1 MTQTLSWL
9 TFQRLLNRQTVLSW
23 STAFLL
29 CFIYFFI
36 LKLPPWRTCIGFYMV
51 QSWKMNKIRLCQNAE
66 CKKFGCY
73 ISTFED
79 WGSPLLQPD
88 SSSDSIISCYS
99 TRQGVKIEP
108 VMSRQDR
115 LQLLQQSGPHLQQHA
130 ALCSKCAELA
140 CGDTRI
146 LELQTDLRK
155 DLRLKFYKL
164 VSQYYVSTYHGF
176 NVCLAKCLNNVL
188 NV

>member
-1 MTQTLSWL
+1 MTGDNDSDCLQYSLSRGSSTDRQCWADQRRSFYLFSYLKIPIVTTLAAMHW
-9 TFQRLLNRQTVLSW
+9 VLHGSK
-23 STAFLL
+23 
-29 CFIYFFI
+29 
-36 LKLPPWRTCIGFYMV
+36 LKDE
-51 QSWKMNKIRLCQNAE
+51 QDKIVPE

-73 ISTFED
+73 ILTFAD

-108 VMSRQDR
+108 LMSRQDR

-140 CGDTRI
+140 CGDTRASNGPS
-146 LELQTDLRK
+146 K
-155 DLRLKFYKL
+155 RLKFYKL
-164 VSQYYVSTYHGF
+164 ASQYYVY
-176 NVCLAKCLNNVL
+176 LPP
-188 NV
+188 

>member
-1 MTQTLSWL
+1 MTGDNDSDCLLTHFPEAHQQTDSAELI
-9 TFQRLLNRQTVLSW
+9 NGVP
-23 STAFLL
+23 
-29 CFIYFFI
+29 FIYFPI
-36 LKLPPWRTCIGFYMV
+36 LKFHSSPPWRP
-51 QSWKMNKIRLCQNAE
+51 E

-73 ISTFED
+73 ISTFAV

-108 VMSRQDR
+108 LMSRQDR

-140 CGDTRI
+140 CGDTRASNEH
-146 LELQTDLRK
+146 LK
-155 DLRLKFYKL
+155 RLKFYKL
-164 VSQYYVSTYHGF
+164 ASQYYVYLSWWVNT
-176 NVCLAKCLNNVL
+176 LA
-188 NV
+188 

>member
-1 MTQTLSWL
+1 MTGDNDSDSLLTHFPEAPQQTDSAELI
-9 TFQRLLNRQTVLSW
+9 NGIP
-23 STAFLL
+23 
-29 CFIYFFI
+29 FIYFFI
-36 LKLPPWRTCIGFYMV
+36 LKSPPWRTCIGFFMV

-108 VMSRQDR
+108 VMRRQDR

-130 ALCSKCAELA
+130 ALQQMCWV
-140 CGDTRI
+140 GVRG
-146 LELQTDLRK
+146 
-155 DLRLKFYKL
+155 Y
-164 VSQYYVSTYHGF
+164 
-176 NVCLAKCLNNVL
+176 
-188 NV
+188 

>member
-1 MTQTLSWL
+1 MTGDNDSDCLLTHFPEAHQQTDSAELINS
-9 TFQRLLNRQTVLSW
+9 VP
-23 STAFLL
+23 
-29 CFIYFFI
+29 FIYF
-36 LKLPPWRTCIGFYMV
+36 LKSPPWRTCIGFFMV
-51 QSWKMNKIRLCQNAE
+51 QSWKMNKMKIVPE

-73 ISTFED
+73 ISTFAD

-108 VMSRQDR
+108 LMSRQDR

-140 CGDTRI
+140 CGDNRASNGPS
-146 LELQTDLRK
+146 K
-155 DLRLKFYKL
+155 RLKFYKL
-164 VSQYYVSTYHGF
+164 ASQYYVYLTPQHS
-176 NVCLAKCLNNVL
+176 VIMS
-188 NV
+188 